1 MPWKETTPVTER
13 MQSLV
18 DWQSGLFTV
27 SFLAERHGVSR
38 KTLYKWIERFE
49 TEGPAGLEDRLR
61 RPRQHPNQTPEVIET
76 AIAEFRRRHP
86 DWGPK
91 KIVHVLTE
99 RDGQTSWPARSTAAA
114 ILKRHGLVKG
124 RPRRRSFGHPGRP
137 TSVAESANA
146 VWATDFKGEFLTG
159 DGVYCYP
166 LTVTDLYSRYLL
178 GCKGLLSTKTDG
190 VKKSFERLFR
200 EYGLPET
207 IRSDNGVPFAS
218 TGLGRLSRLSVWWMK
233 LGIRPELTQP
243 AHPEQ
248 NGSHERM
255 HRTLKRATTRPARPD
270 LKSQQKRFDDFR
282 TEFNTER
289 PHESIGMMKPADL
302 YRPSP
307 RAFPSVLPTIEY
319 PGHYE
324 VRRVSRNGGIRW
336 KTGWLSVS
344 HPLIDEYVGLEEVDD
359 GVWSLYFGSL
369 LLGRFDERE
378 KKLYAAFYEH
388 RPWHRG
394 HRAGRVQEPSAPG
407 DFLDFHRATTTG

>member
-27 SFLAERHGVSR
+27 RFLAERHGVSR

-49 TEGPAGLEDRLR
+49 AEGPAGLEDRMR
-61 RPRQHPNQTPEVIET
+61 RPRQHPNQTPEAIES

-91 KIVHVLTE
+91 KIVHVLSE
-99 RDGQTSWPARSTAAA
+99 RDVKTSWPARSTVTA
-114 ILKRHGLVKG
+114 ILKRRGLVKG

-137 TSVAESANA
+137 TSVAECANA

-159 DGVYCYP
+159 DGLYCYP
-166 LTVTDLYSRYLL
+166 LTVSDLYSRYLL

-255 HRTLKRATTRPARPD
+255 HRTLKRATTRPARRD
-270 LKSQQKRFDDFR
+270 LKSQQKRFDAFR
-282 TEFNTER
+282 VEFNTER
-289 PHESIGMMKPADL
+289 PHESIGMKTPADL

-307 RAFPSVLPTIEY
+307 REFPSALPPMEY
-319 PGHYE
+319 PGHFE

-394 HRAGRVQEPSAPG
+394 AREGDVAGPSASE
-407 DFLDFHRATTTG
+407 DFLDSHRATTTG

>member
-1 MPWKETTPVTER
+1 MPWKETTPVAER

-18 DWQSGLFTV
+18 DYRSGLFTV

-49 TEGPAGLEDRLR
+49 REGVAGLEDQLR
-61 RPRQHPNQTPEVIET
+61 RPRWHPNQTSEGVES
-76 AIAEFRRRHP
+76 AIAEFRRKHP

-91 KIVHVLTE
+91 KIVHVLST
-99 RDGQTSWPARSTAAA
+99 RDEETTWPARSTVAA

-124 RPRRRSFGHPGRP
+124 RRRRRLVGHPGRP
-137 TSVAESANA
+137 TTVARETNEL
-146 VWATDFKGEFLTG
+146 WATDFKGEFRTS
-159 DGVYCYP
+159 DGIYCYP
-166 LTVTDLYSRYLL
+166 LTVTDLFSRYLV

-190 VKKSFERLFR
+190 VKKIFERLFR
-200 EYGLPET
+200 EYGLPRA

-218 TGLGRLSRLSVWWMK
+218 TGLGRLSRLSVWWIK

-255 HRTLKRATTRPARPD
+255 HRTLKRATTRPVGRD
-270 LKSQQKRFDDFR
+270 LRGQQKRFDVFQQ
-282 TEFNTER
+282 EFNTER
-289 PHESIGMMKPADL
+289 PHESIGMKRPADL

-307 RAFPSVLPTIEY
+307 RAFPSVLARIEY
-319 PGHYE
+319 PGHFE

-336 KTGWLSVS
+336 KRGWLNVS

-359 GVWSLYFGSL
+359 GVWNLYFGPL

-378 KKLYAAFYEH
+378 EKLYAAFYAH

-394 HRAGRVQEPSAPG
+394 GRAGRAAHASEQE
-407 DFLDFHRATTTG
+407 DFRAIHSATTTR

>member
-1 MPWKETTPVTER
+1 MPWKETTPVAER

-18 DWQSGLFTV
+18 DYRSGLFTV

-49 TEGPAGLEDRLR
+49 AEGVAGLEDQVR
-61 RPRQHPNQTPEVIET
+61 RPHWHPNQTAGDVES
-76 AIAEFRRRHP
+76 AITEFRRKHP

-91 KIVHVLTE
+91 KIVHVLAT
-99 RDGQTSWPARSTAAA
+99 RDQETSWPARSTVAA
-114 ILKRHGLVKG
+114 ILKRHGLVKA
-124 RPRRRSFGHPGRP
+124 RRRRRPVGHPGRP
-137 TSVAESANA
+137 MTVAEKANA
-146 VWATDFKGEFLTG
+146 LWATDFKGEFLTG
-159 DGVYCYP
+159 DGIYCYP
-166 LTVTDLYSRYLL
+166 LTVSDLYSRYLI
-178 GCKGLLSTKTDG
+178 GCRGLLSTKADG

-200 EYGLPET
+200 EYGLPDA

-218 TGLGRLSRLSVWWMK
+218 TGLGRLSRLSVWWIK

-255 HRTLKRATTRPARPD
+255 HRTLKRATTHPVGRD
-270 LKSQQKRFDDFR
+270 LRGQQKRFDAFQL
-282 TEFNTER
+282 EFNTER
-289 PHESIGMMKPADL
+289 PHESIGMKRPADL
-302 YRPSP
+302 YRPSL
-307 RAFPSVLPTIEY
+307 RTFPSKLAPIEY
-319 PGHYE
+319 PGHFE

-359 GVWSLYFGSL
+359 GIWNLYFGSL
-369 LLGRFDERE
+369 LLGRFDERD

-394 HRAGRVQEPSAPG
+394 GRTRRGAESSTQE
-407 DFLDFHRATTTG
+407 DFHDLHSATTTR

>member
-49 TEGPAGLEDRLR
+49 AEGPAGLVDRMR
-61 RPRQHPNQTPEVIET
+61 RPRQHPNQTPEAIELT
-76 AIAEFRRRHP
+76 IAEFRRRHP

-99 RDGQTSWPARSTAAA
+99 RDEATSWPARSTVAA
-114 ILKRHGLVKG
+114 ILKRRGLVKG
-124 RPRRRSFGHPGRP
+124 RQRRRSFGHPGRP
-137 TSVAESANA
+137 TSVAEHANA

-166 LTVTDLYSRYLL
+166 LTVSDLYSRYLV

-255 HRTLKRATTRPARPD
+255 HRTLKRATTRPARRD
-270 LKSQQKRFDDFR
+270 LKSQQKRFDAFR

-307 RAFPSVLPTIEY
+307 REFPSVLPPMEY
-319 PGHYE
+319 PGHFE

-336 KTGWLSVS
+336 KTGWLSIS

-359 GVWSLYFGSL
+359 GIWSLYFGSL

-394 HRAGRVQEPSAPG
+394 TRADRVAEPSTSE

>member
-1 MPWKETTPVTER
+1 MPWKETTPVAER

-18 DWQSGLFTV
+18 DYRSGLFTV

-38 KTLYKWIERFE
+38 TETSYKWIERFE
-49 TEGPAGLEDRLR
+49 AEGVAGLEDQMVPDALES
-61 RPRQHPNQTPEVIET
+61 TVDVVLAIIEFSMR
-76 AIAEFRRRHP
+76 IHL

-91 KIVHVLTE
+91 KIVHVLAT
-99 RDGQTSWPARSTAAA
+99 RDQETSWPARSTVAA
-114 ILKRHGLVKG
+114 ILKRHGLVKA
-124 RPRRRSFGHPGRP
+124 RRRRRPVGHPGRP
-137 TSVAESANA
+137 MTVAEKANA
-146 VWATDFKGEFLTG
+146 LWATDFKGEFLTG
-159 DGVYCYP
+159 DGIICYP
-166 LTVTDLYSRYLL
+166 LTVSDLYSRYLI
-178 GCKGLLSTKTDG
+178 GCRGLLSTKADG

-200 EYGLPET
+200 EHGLPDA

-218 TGLGRLSRLSVWWMK
+218 TGLGRLSRLSVWWIK

-255 HRTLKRATTRPARPD
+255 HRTLKRATTHPVGRD
-270 LKSQQKRFDDFR
+270 LRGQQKRFDAFQL
-282 TEFNTER
+282 EFNTER
-289 PHESIGMMKPADL
+289 PHESIGMKRPADL
-302 YRPSP
+302 YRPSL
-307 RAFPSVLPTIEY
+307 RTFPSKLAPIEY
-319 PGHYE
+319 PGHFE

-359 GVWSLYFGSL
+359 GIWNLYFGSL
-369 LLGRFDERE
+369 LLGRFDERD

-394 HRAGRVQEPSAPG
+394 GRTGRGAESSTQE
-407 DFLDFHRATTTG
+407 DFHDLHSTTTTR

>member
-1 MPWKETTPVTER
+1 MPWKETTPVAER
-13 MQSLV
+13 MEFLV
-18 DWQSGLFTV
+18 DYRTGLFTV

-49 TEGPAGLEDRLR
+49 AEGVAGLQDQPR
-61 RPRQHPNQTPEVIET
+61 RACCHPNQTSEEVES
-76 AIAEFRRRHP
+76 AIAAFRRKHP

-91 KIVHVLTE
+91 KIVHVLST
-99 RDGQTSWPARSTAAA
+99 RDEETSWPARSTVAA
-114 ILKRHGLVKG
+114 ILKRHGLVKA
-124 RPRRRSFGHPGRP
+124 RRRRRPVGHPGHP
-137 TSVAESANA
+137 TTVARAPNEL
-146 VWATDFKGEFLTG
+146 WATDFKGEFLTG
-159 DGVYCYP
+159 DGIYCYP
-166 LTVTDLYSRYLL
+166 LTLTDLCSRYLV

-200 EYGLPET
+200 EYGLPQA

-218 TGLGRLSRLSVWWMK
+218 TGLGRLSRLSVWWIK

-255 HRTLKRATTRPARPD
+255 HRTLKQATTRPPAGD
-270 LKSQQKRFDDFR
+270 LVRQQKRFDAFR
-282 TEFNTER
+282 LEFNTER
-289 PHESIGMMKPADL
+289 PHEAIGMKRPAEL

-307 RAFPSVLPTIEY
+307 RLFPSVLPGIEY
-319 PGHYE
+319 PGHFE

-336 KTGWLSVS
+336 RRGWLNVC
-344 HPLIDEYVGLEEVDD
+344 HPLIDEHVGLEEVDD
-359 GVWSLYFGSL
+359 GIWNLHFGSM

-378 KKLYAAFYEH
+378 GKLYAAFYAH

-394 HRAGRVQEPSAPG
+394 GRAGRAARDSEPRP
-407 DFLDFHRATTTG
+407 FRNFHRATTTR